1 MQHVLMKTSYGNLAV
16 NARPSVLDNTLVWF
30 IKAIKHVMPVLPT
43 ALFTMLLTF
52 GAVSL
57 LATPATAQKRADY
70 FPPPDSKGGWRTLT
84 IVIGLATTF
93 GAVLGRFMPALLTI
107 RP

>member
-1 MQHVLMKTSYGNLAV
+1 MMTSIEREIGNLE
-16 NARPSVLDNTLVWF
+16 ARMQTVEQELQAIRSDVREIRDALV
-30 IKAIKHVMPVLPT
+30 
-43 ALFTMLLTF
+43 
-52 GAVSL
+52 GA
-57 LATPATAQKRADY
+57 
-70 FPPPDSKGGWRTLT
+70 KGGWRTLT